1 MSSIRSQDLE
11 SILAADLPWRR
22 LAGETVM
29 ITGAGGFLPSW
40 FVYTLMRLNDLDR
53 QPPCRVVA
61 VVRDRDRALERLA
74 PFMERGDFQL
84 MTADL
89 RQPVQP
95 PFPIG
100 YIIHAASPASP
111 RQYMADPVG
120 TLSVN
125 TEGTSH
131 LLRLARANPSA
142 CLMFVSSGEVY
153 GQTPDGPINED
164 GYGYLDPT
172 DLRSCYGEAKRAGEA
187 LCVAWSRQYGVD
199 TRIVRPMH
207 TYGPGISLSDGRVFA
222 DFVADILAGRDIELK
237 SDGRARRPF
246 CYVADAMLGYF
257 TVLFKGETAKPYS
270 VGNDQAV
277 LSIRDL
283 AELLVSRAFP
293 ERGLKVKFSDPGG
306 GAEKASP
313 IQGSTPDI
321 SRLRALGWAPR
332 TDPVAGFQRTVRSF
346 EETPSP

>member
-1 MSSIRSQDLE
+1 LSSIIAQDIENNL
-11 SILAADLPWRR
+11 SVDLPWTR
-22 LAGETVM
+22 LAGETVV

-40 FVYTLMRLNDLDR
+40 FVRTLLRLNDLKH

-61 VVRDRDRALERLA
+61 LVRDQSRAMERLA
-74 PFMERGDFQL
+74 PFLGRSDFHL
-84 MTADL
+84 MTSDL
-89 RQPVQP
+89 RQPIRP
-95 PFPIG
+95 PFSVG

-111 RQYMADPVG
+111 QQYLADPVG
-120 TLSVN
+120 TISVN

-131 LLRLARANPSA
+131 LLSLAYANCRA

-153 GQTPDGPINED
+153 GQTPDGMINED

-207 TYGPGISLSDGRVFA
+207 TYGPGISLGDGRVFS
-222 DFVADILAGRDIELK
+222 DFVADILAGRDIVLK

-246 CYVADAMLGYF
+246 CYVADAMVGFF
-257 TVLFKGETAKPYS
+257 TVLFKGESARPYS

-293 ERGLKVKFSDPGG
+293 ERGLNVKFSDP
-306 GAEKASP
+306 ASQSDRASL

-321 SRLRALGWAPR
+321 SRLRALGWAPT

-346 EETPSP
+346 EETRQR